1 MVLPHRVLSFY
12 EWLAPQLWFNSP
24 IVVFLTVVAALVM
37 VACFFSYLICVIR
50 HGPFEAF
57 YVVAQ
62 GIFNAVPDLALT
74 SPRRVTAMAY
84 LAVKEAIRRRVLVVF
99 VIFTLLLL
107 IGAWFLNNRV
117 DDPARLYLGV
127 VMTATNYL
135 IVILAIFLS
144 SFSLPADIKNRTIYT
159 VITKPVRAGEIIL
172 GRILGFTAVGTVM
185 LAAMCVV
192 SYLFVTR
199 GLDHT
204 HELDQA
210 KVAAVDALKR
220 DMTPT
225 EVDQAPSTALGGGHQ
240 HKIVRKGGAL
250 VLDRVA
256 GHSHAI
262 VTVGEGEAKKYLV
275 GPYQGMLE
283 ARVPQYGEFAFM
295 DVKSGQLETPIHV
308 GYEWEYRMH
317 VEGQTDAAAVWT
329 FDDMRAERFPQGLP
343 IELTIDVYR
352 SYKGN
357 IERRVRGM
365 ITLARPN
372 SPARSAPLIF
382 VSDEFAVQQILF
394 PARHKVDPDV
404 LGGAYKPDVG
414 SDGKVDIFK
423 EFVDENGRMEVWLQC
438 FDAGQYFGVAEGDM
452 YLRAADNWF
461 LSNFVKSYVSMW
473 MQMVLMIC
481 FGVTFSSFLSGAVAM
496 LANILVLV
504 IGYFAQEISDL
515 VNKVTVGGG
524 PLESLIRILTHR
536 TAVLDYEGPEFIL
549 WIDSVFLWFID
560 KAVLMLP
567 RFGDFNTS
575 RFVADGFDIYNDLLA
590 QHLAVTLAFCLVLTI
605 VGYFFL
611 RTREIAA

>member
-1 MVLPHRVLSFY
+1 
-12 EWLAPQLWFNSP
+12 
-24 IVVFLTVVAALVM
+24 
-37 VACFFSYLICVIR
+37 
-50 HGPFEAF
+50 
-57 YVVAQ
+57 
-62 GIFNAVPDLALT
+62 
-74 SPRRVTAMAY
+74 
-84 LAVKEAIRRRVLVVF
+84 
-99 VIFTLLLL
+99 
-107 IGAWFLNNRV
+107 
-117 DDPARLYLGV
+117 
-127 VMTATNYL
+127 
-135 IVILAIFLS
+135 
-144 SFSLPADIKNRTIYT
+144 
-159 VITKPVRAGEIIL
+159 
-172 GRILGFTAVGTVM
+172 
-185 LAAMCVV
+185 
-192 SYLFVTR
+192 
-199 GLDHT
+199 
-204 HELDQA
+204 
-210 KVAAVDALKR
+210 
-220 DMTPT
+220 
-225 EVDQAPSTALGGGHQ
+225 
-240 HKIVRKGGAL
+240 
-250 VLDRVA
+250 
-256 GHSHAI
+256 
-262 VTVGEGEAKKYLV
+262 
-275 GPYQGMLE
+275 
-283 ARVPQYGEFAFM
+283 
-295 DVKSGQLETPIHV
+295 
-308 GYEWEYRMH
+308 
-317 VEGQTDAAAVWT
+317 
-329 FDDMRAERFPQGLP
+329 MRAERFPQGLP